1 MGQSI
6 AATAQ
11 VTREMKLPAVF
22 FVLHQSVVTAAP
34 QTNVG
39 TFSAFS
45 NFNPQ
50 SQIFTAGSNSQLS
63 QTFSSSQDYGF
74 QSLDYGLDTLLG
86 VQGLGGAGFN
96 GLATTGLD
104 INTGAFD
111 AFSAAAGG
119 CDSFCESAKRLEA
132 QSLNQFQTDL
142 KIFQSQFAGVQSN
155 SNFIPQTNRARVPL
169 FVQGVNNNQIRPN
182 SVKTLK
188 PATPRPR
195 PVPVGP
201 ISQPTFTK
209 PKDRPINLLSRP
221 SIMPTTTPI
230 STTPETTILLTT
242 TRTTTNRGIPN
253 GPVITITPKKEENKN
268 SNGVSIP
275 VETTTRK
282 STKIRFTFN
291 GKTIGGSK
299 STTKRSAE
307 NVGGFPISTFFND
320 EEEEEEGG
328 SNFTVFDA
336 VPS

>member
-6 AATAQ
+6 EATAQ

-34 QTNVG
+34 QTNAG

-45 NFNPQ
+45 NFNPL
-50 SQIFTAGSNSQLS
+50 SQTFTAGSNSQLS
-63 QTFSSSQDYGF
+63 QTFPSSQDYGF

-96 GLATTGLD
+96 GLANTGLD
-104 INTGAFD
+104 INTGTFD

-132 QSLNQFQTDL
+132 ESLNQFQTDL
-142 KIFQSQFAGVQSN
+142 KIFQSRFAGVQSN

-209 PKDRPINLLSRP
+209 PKGRPINLFSRP
-221 SIMPTTTPI
+221 SITPTTTPI
-230 STTPETTILLTT
+230 STTPETTIVQTT

-253 GPVITITPKKEENKN
+253 GPVTIPPKKEENKN

-275 VETTTRK
+275 EETTTRK

-307 NVGGFPISTFFND
+307 NVGEFPISTFFN
-320 EEEEEEGG
+320 EEEEDEEGE
-328 SNFTVFDA
+328 SKFPVSDA